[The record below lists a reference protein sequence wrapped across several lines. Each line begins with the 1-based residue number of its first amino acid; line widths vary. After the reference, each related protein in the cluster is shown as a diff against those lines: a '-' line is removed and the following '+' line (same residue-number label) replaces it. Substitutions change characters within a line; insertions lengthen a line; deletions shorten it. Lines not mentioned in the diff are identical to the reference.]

1 MTLLEMREVISKDE
15 ETKDLIIDDLD
26 VLKVYQYL
34 MDKYDQKS
42 YDGYI
47 PVLIKEPYIEIM
59 YRPTKEKAYAVKQQK
74 LRQYLSLFDS
84 DIYIQDATLNDF
96 HQTSDIRIKALEIAK
111 RSVQLY
117 IDKKATKGIYI
128 HGPYGSGKSYLL
140 SAIAA
145 YYADHDIDVIFAYV
159 PDLIRGFKQGIDEG
173 TIEKRINILKQ
184 TSILILDDLGGEY
197 HSSWFRDEILMPLIQ
212 YRLSASLPIYVSSN
226 YTMTQLVDALA
237 SGHDEINRVKATRLI
252 RRLRDMT
259 ELVKL
264 S

>member
-1 MTLLEMREVISKDE
+1 M
-15 ETKDLIIDDLD
+15 
-26 VLKVYQYL
+26 
-34 MDKYDQKS
+34 
-42 YDGYI
+42 
-47 PVLIKEPYIEIM
+47 
-59 YRPTKEKAYAVKQQK
+59 
-74 LRQYLSLFDS
+74 
-84 DIYIQDATLNDF
+84 
-96 HQTSDIRIKALEIAK
+96 
-111 RSVQLY
+111 
-117 IDKKATKGIYI
+117 YI

-145 YYADHDIDVIFAYV
+145 HYADHDIDVIFTYV

-197 HSSWFRDEILMPLIQ
+197 HSPWFRDEILMPLIQ

-226 YTMTQLVDALA
+226 YTLTQLVDALA

-259 ELVKL
+259 ELVNL

>member
-1 MTLLEMREVISKDE
+1 MTLLDMREIILNDA
-15 ETKDLIIDDLD
+15 ETKDLKLDDTD

-34 MDKYDQKS
+34 MDKYDQKE

-47 PVLIKEPYIEIM
+47 PVLIKEPYIEIV
-59 YRPTKEKAYAVKQQK
+59 YRPTKEKAYEVKQQK

-84 DIYIQDATLNDF
+84 DIYIQDASFDAF
-96 HQTSDIRIKALEIAK
+96 HQSSDMRKKALEIAK
-111 RSVQLY
+111 TSVQMY
-117 IDKKATKGIYI
+117 MDKKTTKGMYI

-145 YYADHDIDVIFAYV
+145 YYAAKDIDVIFTYV

-184 TSILILDDLGGEY
+184 TSILILDDLGGEF
-197 HSSWFRDEILMPLIQ
+197 HSPWFRDEILMPLIQ

-226 YTMTQLVDALA
+226 YSMSQLVDALA